1 MSGVHDKRQPAP
13 VAARARALADV
24 LSEKQLVP
32 EGFLE
37 TVVDSA
43 TEQWSPRNGAR
54 VVARAWLDSDY
65 RKRLLDDGTAACAEL
80 GYAGPQGEYIVAL
93 EDTPAL
99 HNVIVCTQCS
109 CTAWPVLGLPP
120 DWYKRPEYRARVVRE
135 PRPVLR
141 ELGLELP
148 ADVAIRVWDTTAETR
163 YMVLPLR
170 PPGTDGWSEEQLAAL
185 VSREAMIGVALVTV
199 PAPDRR

>member
-1 MSGVHDKRQPAP
+1 MSGRPPTPAP
-13 VAARARALADV
+13 VAERAQALVDALTD
-24 LSEKQLVP
+24 KQLVP
-32 EGFLE
+32 EGFLDS
-37 TVVDSA
+37 VVASA

-54 VVARAWLDSDY
+54 VVARAWLDPEY
-65 RKRLLDDGTAACAEL
+65 RKRLLADGTAACAEL
-80 GYAGPQGEYIVAL
+80 GYAGPQGEYIVVL

-109 CTAWPVLGLPP
+109 CTAWPMLGLPP

-148 ADVAIRVWDTTAETR
+148 ESVAIRVWDTTAETR

-170 PPGTDGWSEEQLAAL
+170 PAGTENCKEEELAAL
-185 VSREAMIGVALVTV
+185 VSREAMIGVAMVELKTR
-199 PAPDRR
+199 DRYGF